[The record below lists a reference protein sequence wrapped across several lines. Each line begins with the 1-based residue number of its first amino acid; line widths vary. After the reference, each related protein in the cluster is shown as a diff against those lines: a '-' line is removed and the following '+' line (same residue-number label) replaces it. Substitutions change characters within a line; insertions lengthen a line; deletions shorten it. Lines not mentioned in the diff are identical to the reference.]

1 MTAENKD
8 FLSIGKVRDLKNGA
22 AEIISSREL
31 GAVYAVVHD
40 VDSGGG
46 YFQAIEILCNKE
58 TASLLGERIF
68 GIGNLHKI
76 PGTDLYYVCVQTS
89 QFRINEDAF
98 LERALKKPEN
108 NIVLPTFGKM

>member
-46 YFQAIEILCNKE
+46 YFQAIEILCN
-58 TASLLGERIF
+58 
-68 GIGNLHKI
+68 
-76 PGTDLYYVCVQTS
+76 
-89 QFRINEDAF
+89 
-98 LERALKKPEN
+98 
-108 NIVLPTFGKM
+108 